1 MLRLAGKEGG
11 MLGFVD
17 RRRRLDGRPEWA
29 ALLLRVLVGWV
40 FFTEGIQKFLFPSA
54 LGVERFARIGIPS
67 PAATAPFVGG
77 VEIVCGLL
85 LVIGLA
91 TTLAAI
97 PLLIDI
103 GVAIATTKLPMLM
116 KQGFWAAM
124 HEGRTDLC
132 MVLGLLA
139 VWLMGAGAYSLD
151 ALVRRRGLDG
161 V

>member
-40 FFTEGIQKFLFPSA
+40 FFTEGIQKFLFPYT
-54 LGVERFARIGIPS
+54 LGVGRFARIGIPS
-67 PAATAPFVGG
+67 PAVTAPIVGG

-116 KQGFWAAM
+116 KQGFWVAM
-124 HEGRTDLC
+124 HEGRTDFC
-132 MVLGLLA
+132 MLLGLLA
-139 VWLMGAGAYSLD
+139 VLLIGPGGYSVEARL
-151 ALVRRRGLDG
+151 RRRGLDG